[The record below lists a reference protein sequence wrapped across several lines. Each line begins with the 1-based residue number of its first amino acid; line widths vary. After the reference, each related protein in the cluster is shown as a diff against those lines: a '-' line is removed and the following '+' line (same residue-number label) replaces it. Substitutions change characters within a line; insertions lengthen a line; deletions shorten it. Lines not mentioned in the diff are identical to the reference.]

1 MTYKSILQNVVP
13 YYGPA
18 QIGLYHTINEPVYYG
33 GPNSWQV
40 DDDINVDDAQI
51 NTSGISSA
59 NINILDVLSF
69 QSSYQVS
76 KGVLSGITSSNRLNL
91 QFDPNTAIS
100 IFFNSYTTVAITS
113 AGVGTNIIPAIVDQT
128 QVIVGELFVN
138 GAFNIP
144 IVGFGTTVVVGFGTT
159 SVISL
164 ASTISSGI
172 SSGDTLSFKKSDWTS
187 VPWVNGEGGR
197 MIDLNLANNMVIVG
211 GIATVPIWNF
221 QNFPNQNSKMATIT
235 VVGIATQVIAGTGA
249 SNVYYSGGNVSAG
262 SSFKMDGEYQY
273 INSNIQNINWSNGAT
288 PDFINAQDTLI
299 TFRILKD
306 DAGTLRVYGT
316 KEF

>member
-1 MTYKSILQNVVP
+1 MTYKTILQNIEP

-18 QIGLYHTINEPVYYG
+18 QIGIYHTINEPVYYG

-100 IFFNSYTTVAITS
+100 ISLNPYTTIATTD
-113 AGVGTNIIPAIVDQT
+113 AGVGTDIIPAIVDQT
-128 QVIVGELFVN
+128 QVSIGELFVN
-138 GAFNIP
+138 GAVNIP

-159 SVISL
+159 SIISL

-172 SSGDTLSFKKSDWTS
+172 SSGDTLSFKRSDWTNA
-187 VPWVNGEGGR
+187 PWVNGEGGR

-221 QNFPNQNSKMATIT
+221 QNLSNLNSKMATIT
-235 VVGIATQVIAGTGA
+235 VVGIATQVVAGTGA
-249 SNVYYSGGNVSAG
+249 SNVFYPGGNVSAG
-262 SSFKMDGEYQY
+262 TSFKIDGQYQY
-273 INSNIQNINWSNGAT
+273 VNTNIQNINWSNGAT

>member
-1 MTYKSILQNVVP
+1 MTYKTILQNVVP
-13 YYGPA
+13 YYGPS
-18 QIGLYHTINEPVYYG
+18 QIGLYHTINEPFYYG
-33 GPNSWQV
+33 GENSWTV
-40 DDDINVDDAQI
+40 DDDINIDHAQI

-91 QFDPNTAIS
+91 QFDPN
-100 IFFNSYTTVAITS
+100 
-113 AGVGTNIIPAIVDQT
+113 
-128 QVIVGELFVN
+128 
-138 GAFNIP
+138 
-144 IVGFGTTVVVGFGTT
+144 
-159 SVISL
+159 
-164 ASTISSGI
+164 
-172 SSGDTLSFKKSDWTS
+172 SDWTS

>member
-1 MTYKSILQNVVP
+1 MTYKTILQNVVP
-13 YYGPA
+13 YYGPS
-18 QIGLYHTINEPVYYG
+18 QIGLYHTINEPFYYG
-33 GPNSWQV
+33 GLNSWTV
-40 DDDINVDDAQI
+40 DDDINIDHAEI
-51 NTSGISSA
+51 NRATID
-59 NINILDVLSF
+59 NLDVLSF

-76 KGVLSGITSSNRLNL
+76 EGVLSGITSSNRLNL
-91 QFDPNTAIS
+91 QFDPNTGIS
-100 IFFNSYTTVAITS
+100 IFLNSYTTVAITS

-144 IVGFGTTVVVGFGTT
+144 IVGFGTELVVGFGTT

-187 VPWVNGEGGR
+187 APWVNGEGGR
-197 MIDLNLANNMVIVG
+197 MIDLDLENNMVIVG
-211 GIATVPIWNF
+211 GIATAPIWNF
-221 QNFPNQNSKMATIT
+221 QNFPNLNSKMATIT

-249 SNVYYSGGNVSAG
+249 SNVYYPGGNVSAG
-262 SSFKMDGEYQY
+262 TSFKIDGEYQY
-273 INSNIQNINWSNGAT
+273 INSNIQNINWSNGST

>member
-1 MTYKSILQNVVP
+1 MTYKTILQNVVP
-13 YYGPA
+13 YYGPS
-18 QIGLYHTINEPVYYG
+18 QIGLYHTINEPFYYG
-33 GPNSWQV
+33 GENSWTV
-40 DDDINVDDAQI
+40 DDDINIDHAEI
-51 NTSGISSA
+51 NRATID
-59 NINILDVLSF
+59 NLDVLSF

-76 KGVLSGITSSNRLNL
+76 EGVLSGITSSNRLNL
-91 QFDPNTAIS
+91 QFDPNTGIS
-100 IFFNSYTTVAITS
+100 IFLNSYTTVAITS

-144 IVGFGTTVVVGFGTT
+144 IVGFGTELIVGFGTT

-187 VPWVNGEGGR
+187 APWVNGEGGR
-197 MIDLNLANNMVIVG
+197 MIDLDLENNMVIVG

-221 QNFPNQNSKMATIT
+221 QNFPNLNSKMATIT

-249 SNVYYSGGNVSAG
+249 SNVYYSGSNVSAG
-262 SSFKMDGEYQY
+262 SSFKIDGEYQY
-273 INSNIQNINWSNGAT
+273 VNSNIQNINWSNGAT

>member
-1 MTYKSILQNVVP
+1 MTYKTILQNVVP
-13 YYGPA
+13 YYGPS

-100 IFFNSYTTVAITS
+100 ISLNPYTTIATTD
-113 AGVGTNIIPAIVDQT
+113 AGIGTDIIPAIVDQT

-172 SSGDTLSFKKSDWTS
+172 SSGDTLSFKRSDWTS

-197 MIDLNLANNMVIVG
+197 MIDLDLANNMVIVG

-221 QNFPNQNSKMATIT
+221 QNFPNLNSKMATIT
-235 VVGIATQVIAGTGA
+235 VVGIATEVIAGTGA
-249 SNVYYSGGNVSAG
+249 SNVYYSGSNVSAG
-262 SSFKMDGEYQY
+262 SSFKIDGEYQY
-273 INSNIQNINWSNGAT
+273 VNSNIQNINWSNGAT

>member
-1 MTYKSILQNVVP
+1 MTYKTILQNVVP
-13 YYGPA
+13 YYGPS
-18 QIGLYHTINEPVYYG
+18 QIGLYHTINEPFYYG
-33 GPNSWQV
+33 GENSWTV
-40 DDDINVDDAQI
+40 DDDINIDHAEI
-51 NTSGISSA
+51 NRATID
-59 NINILDVLSF
+59 NLDVLSF

-76 KGVLSGITSSNRLNL
+76 EGVLSGITSSNRLNL
-91 QFDPNTAIS
+91 QFDPNTGIS
-100 IFFNSYTTVAITS
+100 IFLNSYTTVAITS

-144 IVGFGTTVVVGFGTT
+144 IVGFGTELIVGFGTT

-187 VPWVNGEGGR
+187 APWVNGEGGR
-197 MIDLNLANNMVIVG
+197 MIDLDLENNMVIVG

-221 QNFPNQNSKMATIT
+221 QNFPNLNSKMATIT
-235 VVGIATQVIAGTGA
+235 VVGIATEVIAGTGA
-249 SNVYYSGGNVSAG
+249 SNVYYSGSNVSAG
-262 SSFKMDGEYQY
+262 SSFKIDGEYQY
-273 INSNIQNINWSNGAT
+273 INSNIQNINWSNGST

>member
-13 YYGPA
+13 YYGPS
-18 QIGLYHTINEPVYYG
+18 QIGLYHTINEPFYYG
-33 GPNSWQV
+33 GENSWTV
-40 DDDINVDDAQI
+40 DDDINIDHAEI
-51 NTSGISSA
+51 NRATID
-59 NINILDVLSF
+59 NLDVLSF

-76 KGVLSGITSSNRLNL
+76 EGVLSGITSSNRLNL
-91 QFDPNTAIS
+91 QFDPNTGIS
-100 IFFNSYTTVAITS
+100 IFLNSYTTVAITS

-144 IVGFGTTVVVGFGTT
+144 IVGFGTELVVGFGTT

-197 MIDLNLANNMVIVG
+197 MIDLDLENNMVIVG

-221 QNFPNQNSKMATIT
+221 QNFPNLNSKMATIT
-235 VVGIATQVIAGTGA
+235 VVGIATEVIAGTGA
-249 SNVYYSGGNVSAG
+249 SNVYYSGSNVSAG
-262 SSFKMDGEYQY
+262 SSFKIDGEYQY
-273 INSNIQNINWSNGAT
+273 VNSNIQNINWSNGAT

>member
-1 MTYKSILQNVVP
+1 MTYKTILQNVVP
-13 YYGPA
+13 YYGPS
-18 QIGLYHTINEPVYYG
+18 QIGLYHTINEPFYYG
-33 GPNSWQV
+33 GENSWTV
-40 DDDINVDDAQI
+40 DDDINIDHAEI
-51 NTSGISSA
+51 NRATID
-59 NINILDVLSF
+59 NLDVLSF

-76 KGVLSGITSSNRLNL
+76 EGVLSGITSSNRLNL
-91 QFDPNTAIS
+91 QFDPNTGIS
-100 IFFNSYTTVAITS
+100 IFLNSYTTVAITS

-144 IVGFGTTVVVGFGTT
+144 IVGFGTELVVGFGTT

-187 VPWVNGEGGR
+187 APWVNGEGGR
-197 MIDLNLANNMVIVG
+197 MIDLDLENNMVIVG
-211 GIATVPIWNF
+211 GIATAPIWNF
-221 QNFPNQNSKMATIT
+221 QNFPNLNSKMATIT

-249 SNVYYSGGNVSAG
+249 SNVYYPGGNVSAG
-262 SSFKMDGEYQY
+262 TSFKIDGEYQY
-273 INSNIQNINWSNGAT
+273 INSNIQNINWSNGST